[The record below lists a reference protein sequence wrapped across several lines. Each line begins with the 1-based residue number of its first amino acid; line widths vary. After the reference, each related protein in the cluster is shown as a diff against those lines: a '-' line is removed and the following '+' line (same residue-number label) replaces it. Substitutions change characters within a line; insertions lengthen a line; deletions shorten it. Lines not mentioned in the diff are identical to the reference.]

1 MNGHGEIVV
10 RLSKDKIKIISMTG
24 KTKVVKLPET
34 KDGKLSLRYAQPLA
48 VDKTDNIYVASYLER
63 SHLGTYDDFFITC
76 ELNVLDDSY
85 NLKHIGTLPF
95 LDAIHSIYLGINIS
109 SSWSCCCC

>member
-1 MNGHGEIVV
+1 MNSHGEIVV

-48 VDKTDNIYVASYLER
+48 VDKTDNIYVASLITFTLHLER
-63 SHLGTYDDFFITC
+63 SHLGTYDDFVISY
-76 ELNVLDDSY
+76 ELDDSY
-85 NLKHIGTLPF
+85 NLKRCLFLTQHIAF
-95 LDAIHSIYLGINIS
+95 I
-109 SSWSCCCC
+109 WE